1 MLWLTPFLLL
11 TGGLVGVVMFLCV
24 AAVTQTPKEHRGDR
38 ATELLREI
46 LLTVRKHARHR
57 R

>member
-1 MLWLTPFLLL
+1 MLWLTPLLL
-11 TGGLVGVVMFLCV
+11 LAGGLVVIVMYLCV

-46 LLTVRKHARHR
+46 LRTIRKDARR
-57 R
+57 RR

>member
-1 MLWLTPFLLL
+1 MLWLTPFVLLS
-11 TGGLVGVVMFLCV
+11 GGLVVVVMFLCV
-24 AAVTQTPKEHRGDR
+24 AAVTQTPKERRGDR
-38 ATELLREI
+38 AMELLREI